1 MQMNSFNYVNKMRY
15 PCNYKN
21 RDIEDKKGYMNKYV
35 KNENMNK
42 IDIEDKKVIMIGNKY
57 YEIVID
63 ENQYKEYRLL

>member
-1 MQMNSFNYVNKMRY
+1 MRY